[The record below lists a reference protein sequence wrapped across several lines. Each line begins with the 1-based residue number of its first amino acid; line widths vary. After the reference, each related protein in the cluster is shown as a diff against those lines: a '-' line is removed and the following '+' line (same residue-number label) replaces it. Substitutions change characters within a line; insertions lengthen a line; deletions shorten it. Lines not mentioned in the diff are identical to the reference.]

1 MWKAEYAQCTILVY
15 ITYPTLAEGVDE
27 CDTAALMY
35 ECGKAIVP
43 NLMTDLVNTAEL
55 KKGVN
60 FHAYNFYAVSL
71 NHISTYRRNLQSQEL
86 WHEHTLTMNA
96 SLM

>member
-1 MWKAEYAQCTILVY
+1 MH
-15 ITYPTLAEGVDE
+15 PAEGVND

-55 KKGVN
+55 KKGVE
-60 FHAYNFYAVSL
+60 FYS
-71 NHISTYRRNLQSQEL
+71 
-86 WHEHTLTMNA
+86 
-96 SLM
+96 